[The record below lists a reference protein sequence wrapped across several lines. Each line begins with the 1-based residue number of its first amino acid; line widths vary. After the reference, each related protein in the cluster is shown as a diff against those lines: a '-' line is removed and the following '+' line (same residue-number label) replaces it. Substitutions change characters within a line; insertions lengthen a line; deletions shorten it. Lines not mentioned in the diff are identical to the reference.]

1 MPTWSSRIL
10 AGADDGYAV
19 LGGCVTASDI
29 YLGIFD
35 PFGGTVG
42 AMRYDNVPI
51 PNGAIID
58 SAIITCTSTFPQ
70 AFVGAVEVDIF
81 LEQEDDPDDF
91 GAPCTMWQRHLDAKA
106 AGAVLT
112 NWVTDFADWTNQA
125 LVDTPD
131 FKAGLQQKVDDP
143 GWAAGQAFVIFMADD
158 GDSVRRITVS
168 SIERDGLGPLMTVDY
183 RVPVFGNPALS
194 GTAYAR
200 GDARA
205 LAGVGAGEASP
216 APGQAC
222 VPGLPGADADVVGAP
237 TRGVGVVTAVPPP
250 GSGRQD

>member
-19 LGGCVTASDI
+19 LGGCVTVSDI

-35 PFGGTVG
+35 PFGSTVG

-112 NWVTDFADWTNQA
+112 NWVTDFGLDEPGARRY
-125 LVDTPD
+125 
-131 FKAGLQQKVDDP
+131 AGLQGRLTAKGGRPRV
-143 GWAAGQAFVIFMADD
+143 GSRTGIRHLY
-158 GDSVRRITVS
+158 GRRWRFRST
-168 SIERDGLGPLMTVDY
+168 DY
-183 RVPVFGNPALS
+183 RL
-194 GTAYAR
+194 
-200 GDARA
+200 
-205 LAGVGAGEASP
+205 
-216 APGQAC
+216 
-222 VPGLPGADADVVGAP
+222 
-237 TRGVGVVTAVPPP
+237 
-250 GSGRQD
+250 